1 MAFPQKKRT
10 PSFSSSVLDSVYR
23 SIDESDGL
31 QSDLR
36 GSINENVS
44 SSSSSPSPTKK
55 DDKLTT
61 PRRAIMDEEHWLYAR
76 SSTTTTNSSDSSA
89 FSSSEAES
97 YRTKRRL
104 RKLAEQGNRSGDERQ
119 RTKRTSV
126 LDNDRFISKSDNDKK
141 LKAMTMIEEIKR
153 SKQPV
158 SPGARL
164 TSFLNSIFQSNAKK
178 VKLCSVGKT
187 TDVKSSSSS
196 KSCFS
201 RTRYKTDN
209 NNNNN
214 NNCKKLERSIRFYPV
229 RVTIDGDC
237 RDSVHKNIT
246 REKKQIPEF
255 TAKKS
260 IKEEIK
266 TKDHHTEFT
275 CITRKIGLKDFV
287 RSNKYEGKE
296 DDDDVWSYSSSD
308 LFELDSYRIG
318 MGRYLKELPV
328 YETTDFKINQAIA
341 KGLLL

>member
-1 MAFPQKKRT
+1 MAIPQKKRT
-10 PSFSSSVLDSVYR
+10 PSFSSSVLDSIYR

-36 GSINENVS
+36 GSINSNNNDNVSS
-44 SSSSSPSPTKK
+44 SSSSSPSPNKK

-61 PRRAIMDEEHWLYAR
+61 LRRAIMDDEHWLYAR

-97 YRTKRRL
+97 YRTTRRS
-104 RKLAEQGNRSGDERQ
+104 RKLAEQGNRSGEGRQ

-126 LDNDRFISKSDNDKK
+126 LDNDTLFFSKSDEDKK
-141 LKAMTMIEEIKR
+141 LKAMKMIEEEVKR

-178 VKLCSVGKT
+178 VKLCSIGKT

-209 NNNNN
+209 NNN
-214 NNCKKLERSIRFYPV
+214 CKKLERSVRFYPV

-237 RDSVHKNIT
+237 RDYVHTNIT
-246 REKKQIPEF
+246 REKKPIPEL
-255 TAKKS
+255 TAKKV
-260 IKEEIK
+260 
-266 TKDHHTEFT
+266 HHTELT
-275 CITRKIGLKDFV
+275 CNTRKIGLKDYV
-287 RSNKYEGKE
+287 RSSNRDDESKE
-296 DDDDVWSYSSSD
+296 EEDDVWSYSSSD
-308 LFELDSYRIG
+308 LFELDNYRIG
-318 MGRYLKELPV
+318 MGRYMKELPV
-328 YETTDFKINQAIA
+328 YETTDFKTNQVIA
-341 KGLLL
+341 RGLLL

>member
-1 MAFPQKKRT
+1 MAFPQRKRT

-31 QSDLR
+31 QSDLK

-44 SSSSSPSPTKK
+44 SSSSSPSPNKK

-61 PRRAIMDEEHWLYAR
+61 LRRAIMDEEHWLYAR
-76 SSTTTTNSSDSSA
+76 SSTTTTNSSDSSS

-104 RKLAEQGNRSGDERQ
+104 RKLAEQGKRSGDERQ
-119 RTKRTSV
+119 RTKRTV
-126 LDNDRFISKSDNDKK
+126 MDNDSRLFSKSDDDKK
-141 LKAMTMIEEIKR
+141 PKAVKIIEELKR

-187 TDVKSSSSS
+187 TDVKSSSS

-201 RTRYKTDN
+201 RTRNKTD
-209 NNNNN
+209 NNN

-237 RDSVHKNIT
+237 RDYAQKHIT
-246 REKKQIPEF
+246 RVRKPIPEF

-260 IKEEIK
+260 VKEEIK
-266 TKDHHTEFT
+266 TNDHHTEFT
-275 CITRKIGLKDFV
+275 CITRNIGLKDFV

-296 DDDDVWSYSSSD
+296 EEEDAWSHSSSD

-328 YETTDFKINQAIA
+328 YETTDFKTNQAIA
-341 KGLLL
+341 RSLLL

>member
-1 MAFPQKKRT
+1 MALPQRQRT
-10 PSFSSSVLDSVYR
+10 QSFSSSVLDSIYR

-36 GSINENVS
+36 GTINSNNNENVS
-44 SSSSSPSPTKK
+44 SSSSSSPSPNKK

-61 PRRAIMDEEHWLYAR
+61 LRRAIMDEEHWLYGR
-76 SSTTTTNSSDSSA
+76 SSTTTTTTTTNSSDSSA

-97 YRTKRRL
+97 FRTKRRL
-104 RKLAEQGNRSGDERQ
+104 RKLAEQGNRLGEERQ
-119 RTKRTSV
+119 RTK
-126 LDNDRFISKSDNDKK
+126 SDDDIKV
-141 LKAMTMIEEIKR
+141 KAVKMFEELKR

-178 VKLCSVGKT
+178 VKFCSVGKT

-196 KSCFS
+196 RSCFS
-201 RTRYKTDN
+201 RTRNKTN

-214 NNCKKLERSIRFYPV
+214 NNNFKKLERSIRFYPV

-237 RDSVHKNIT
+237 RDYAHKNIT
-246 REKKQIPEF
+246 RPIPTKVHQTELM
-255 TAKKS
+255 
-260 IKEEIK
+260 KEEIK
-266 TKDHHTEFT
+266 TKVHQTELT
-275 CITRKIGLKDFV
+275 CITRKIGLKDYV
-287 RSNKYEGKE
+287 RSSNIDEGKE
-296 DDDDVWSYSSSD
+296 EEDDVWSYSSSD
-308 LFELDSYRIG
+308 LFELDHYRIG

-341 KGLLL
+341 RGLLL

>member
-1 MAFPQKKRT
+1 
-10 PSFSSSVLDSVYR
+10 
-23 SIDESDGL
+23 
-31 QSDLR
+31 
-36 GSINENVS
+36 
-44 SSSSSPSPTKK
+44 
-55 DDKLTT
+55 
-61 PRRAIMDEEHWLYAR
+61 MDEEHWLYAR
-76 SSTTTTNSSDSSA
+76 SSTTTTNSSDSSS

-104 RKLAEQGNRSGDERQ
+104 RKLAEQGKRSGDERQ
-119 RTKRTSV
+119 RTKRTV
-126 LDNDRFISKSDNDKK
+126 MDNDSRLFSKSDDDKK
-141 LKAMTMIEEIKR
+141 PKAVKIIEELKR

-187 TDVKSSSSS
+187 TDVKSSSS

-201 RTRYKTDN
+201 RTRNKTD
-209 NNNNN
+209 NNN

-237 RDSVHKNIT
+237 RDYAQKHIT
-246 REKKQIPEF
+246 RVRKPIPEF

-260 IKEEIK
+260 VKEEIK
-266 TKDHHTEFT
+266 TNDHHTEFT
-275 CITRKIGLKDFV
+275 CITRNIGLKDFV

-296 DDDDVWSYSSSD
+296 EEEDAWSHSSSD

-328 YETTDFKINQAIA
+328 YETTDFKTNQAIA
-341 KGLLL
+341 RSLLL

>member
-10 PSFSSSVLDSVYR
+10 PSFSSSILDSIYR

-36 GSINENVS
+36 GGTINSNNDENVS
-44 SSSSSPSPTKK
+44 SSSSTSSPSPTKK

-61 PRRAIMDEEHWLYAR
+61 LRRAIMDEEHWLYPR
-76 SSTTTTNSSDSSA
+76 SSTTTTNTSDSSA

-97 YRTKRRL
+97 YRTKRRSS
-104 RKLAEQGNRSGDERQ
+104 KFVEQVNKSGD
-119 RTKRTSV
+119 
-126 LDNDRFISKSDNDKK
+126 DKK
-141 LKAMTMIEEIKR
+141 VKAVKMHEELKR
-153 SKQPV
+153 SKQPL

-187 TDVKSSSSS
+187 TDVKSSSPR
-196 KSCFS
+196 SCFS
-201 RTRYKTDN
+201 RTKHKTNSN
-209 NNNNN
+209 NNC
-214 NNCKKLERSIRFYPV
+214 CKKLERSIRFYPV

-237 RDSVHKNIT
+237 RDYTQKPISE
-246 REKKQIPEF
+246 R

-260 IKEEIK
+260 IERVVTSLKEDIK
-266 TKDHHTEFT
+266 TKVHQTELT
-275 CITRKIGLKDFV
+275 CVTRKIGLKDYV
-287 RSNKYEGKE
+287 TSNRDEGNE
-296 DDDDVWSYSSSD
+296 DEDDVWSYSSSD

-328 YETTDFKINQAIA
+328 YETTDFKTNQAIA
-341 KGLLL
+341 RGLLL